1 MEFVKILVLIVCIHN
16 AHGFLDPY
24 PYQNMDMDEIS
35 GKYCDGSFLIPTR
48 PVTTDEGKKKF
59 KE

>member
-48 PVTTDEGKKKF
+48 PVTTDEGK
-59 KE
+59 